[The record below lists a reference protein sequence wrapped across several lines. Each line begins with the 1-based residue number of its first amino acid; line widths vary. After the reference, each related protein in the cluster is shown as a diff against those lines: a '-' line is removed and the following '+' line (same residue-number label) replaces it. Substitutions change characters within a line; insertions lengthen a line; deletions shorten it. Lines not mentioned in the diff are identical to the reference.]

1 MALFI
6 LTENKEILNLIAE
19 DFALEF
25 MDIEALDEGGNDEAV
40 GRQVILQQIEAG
52 IKADGDAS
60 KLVQINK
67 VLQHVDDLNWLEKLQ
82 LKMEKKIR
90 EYNQKLKDDSQG
102 KLAKVWT
109 KIKQFLAK
117 VVASITKAINK
128 LAYSVKMGYRAS
140 KDKATAGIDSGLDL
154 MLKPGQMKGDAA
166 NRVNRHLSTLAS
178 HQKKGLSAKLNKAR
192 ATRRNEFQ
200 NR

>member
-25 MDIEALDEGGNDEAV
+25 SDIEALEEGSNDEAV
-40 GRQVILQQIEAG
+40 GRQVILQHIDAG
-52 IKADGDAS
+52 IKADGDSS

-67 VLQHVDDLNWLEKLQ
+67 ALQHVDDLTWLEKLQ

-102 KLAKVWT
+102 TLAKVWT
-109 KIKQFLAK
+109 KIKQFLVK
-117 VVASITKAINK
+117 VVAAVTKAINK
-128 LAYSVKMGYRAS
+128 LAYSVKMGYRAG
-140 KDKATAGIDSGLDL
+140 KDQATGGLKSNMDIMTKSG
-154 MLKPGQMKGDAA
+154 KIKGSAEHRVTRHLAA
-166 NRVNRHLSTLAS
+166 NAS
-178 HQKKGLSAKLNKAR
+178 HAEKGLSAKLKKAR
-192 ATRRNEFQ
+192 SIRAMTR
-200 NR
+200 

>member
-25 MDIEALDEGGNDEAV
+25 SDIEALEEGSNDEAV
-40 GRQVILQQIEAG
+40 GRQVILQHIDAG
-52 IKADGDAS
+52 IKADGDSS

-67 VLQHVDDLNWLEKLQ
+67 ALQHVDDLTWLEKLQ

-102 KLAKVWT
+102 TLAKVWT
-109 KIKQFLAK
+109 KVKQFLTK
-117 VVASITKAINK
+117 VVAAVTKAINK
-128 LAYSVKMGYRAS
+128 LAYSVKMGYRAG
-140 KDKATAGIDSGLDL
+140 KDQATGGLKSNMDIMTKSG
-154 MLKPGQMKGDAA
+154 KIKGSAEHRVARHLAA
-166 NRVNRHLSTLAS
+166 NAS
-178 HQKKGLSAKLNKAR
+178 HAEKGLSAKLKKAR
-192 ATRRNEFQ
+192 SIRAMTR
-200 NR
+200 

>member
-25 MDIEALDEGGNDEAV
+25 VDIEALDEGGNDEAV
-40 GRQVILQQIEAG
+40 GRQVLLQNIDAG
-52 IKADGDAS
+52 IKADGDSS

-67 VLQHVDDLNWLEKLQ
+67 VLQHIDDLNWLEKLQ

-117 VVASITKAINK
+117 VVASITKAINE
-128 LAYSVKMGYRAS
+128 LAYSVKMGYRAG
-140 KDKATAGIDSGLDL
+140 KDQATGGIGSGLKL
-154 MLKPGQMKGDAA
+154 MSKPGRMKGDAA
-166 NRVNRHLSTLAS
+166 NRVNRHLSSLSS
-178 HQKKGLSAKLNKAR
+178 HQEKGLSAKLAKAR
-192 ATRRNEFQ
+192 ATRKNEFQ

>member
-25 MDIEALDEGGNDEAV
+25 VDIEALEEGSNDEAV
-40 GRQVILQQIEAG
+40 GRQVLLQNIDAG
-52 IKADGDAS
+52 IKADGDSS

-67 VLQHVDDLNWLEKLQ
+67 VLQHIDDLNWLEKLQ

-128 LAYSVKMGYRAS
+128 LAYSVKMGYRAG
-140 KDKATAGIDSGLDL
+140 KDQATGGLNSGLDL
-154 MLKPGQMKGDAA
+154 MTKPGQMKGSAGK
-166 NRVNRHLSTLAS
+166 RVNRHLAALSA
-178 HQKKGLSAKLNKAR
+178 HQEKGLSAKLNKAR
-192 ATRRNEFQ
+192 AARKNEL
-200 NR
+200 RDR

>member
-25 MDIEALDEGGNDEAV
+25 VDIEALDEGSNDEAV
-40 GRQVILQQIEAG
+40 GRQVLLQQVEAG

-67 VLQHVDDLNWLEKLQ
+67 VLQHIDDLNWLEKFQ

-109 KIKQFLAK
+109 KIKQFLVK
-117 VVASITKAINK
+117 VAASVAKAINK
-128 LAYSVKMGYRAS
+128 LTYSVKMGYRAG
-140 KDKATAGIDSGLDL
+140 KDKATAGIGSSLDL
-154 MLKPGQMKGDAA
+154 MSKHGQMKGDAA
-166 NRVNRHLSTLAS
+166 KRVNRHLAALSS
-178 HQKKGLSAKLNKAR
+178 HQEKGLSAKLNKAR
-192 ATRRNEFQ
+192 AARKNEL
-200 NR
+200 RDR

>member
-25 MDIEALDEGGNDEAV
+25 VDIEALDEGGNDEAV
-40 GRQVILQQIEAG
+40 GRQVLLQNIDAG
-52 IKADGDAS
+52 IKADGDSS

-67 VLQHVDDLNWLEKLQ
+67 VLQHIDDLNWLEKLQ

-128 LAYSVKMGYRAS
+128 LAYSVKMGYRAG
-140 KDKATAGIDSGLDL
+140 KDQATGGLNSGLDL
-154 MLKPGQMKGDAA
+154 MTKPGQMKGSAGK
-166 NRVNRHLSTLAS
+166 RVNRHLAALSS
-178 HQKKGLSAKLNKAR
+178 HQEKGLSAKLNKAR
-192 ATRRNEFQ
+192 AARKNEL
-200 NR
+200 RDR

>member
-25 MDIEALDEGGNDEAV
+25 VDIEALDEGGNDEAV
-40 GRQVILQQIEAG
+40 GRQVLLQNIDAG
-52 IKADGDAS
+52 IKADGDSS

-67 VLQHVDDLNWLEKLQ
+67 VLQHIDDLNWLEKLQ

-128 LAYSVKMGYRAS
+128 LAYSVKMGYRAG
-140 KDKATAGIDSGLDL
+140 KDQATGGLNSGLDL
-154 MLKPGQMKGDAA
+154 MTKPGQMKGSAGK
-166 NRVNRHLSTLAS
+166 RVNRHLAALYA
-178 HQKKGLSAKLNKAR
+178 HQEKGLSAKLNKAR
-192 ATRRNEFQ
+192 AARKNEL
-200 NR
+200 RDR